1 MKHDN
6 LTEEIK
12 ARIDIVE
19 LITEHVDLKRAGQNF
34 KGLCPFHTEKTPS
47 FMVSPSKQIFHCFG
61 CNKGGDI
68 FAFIMNYENMTFQE
82 ALSFLSN
89 KAGLKIED
97 FRQGQEINKS
107 LKENL
112 YAVQKEDLTFF
123 KNNLN
128 TSKQALSYLNERGL
142 KPEIIEM
149 FSLGFSKNEKDAL
162 LRHLGKQGFSAEHIK
177 ASGLVYY
184 GESGA
189 YDFFRDR
196 LMFPIFD
203 LQGRVVAFGGRT
215 FSSSKTVPKYIN
227 SPDSAIFKKGELSYG
242 LNIAKNF
249 ITQKG
254 YSMVVEGYFDA
265 IMCHQYGFSNA
276 VAPLGTALTAGHLKR
291 LKRFSN
297 KVLLIFDGDSA
308 GISAARRALETVYS
322 EGITAK
328 VVMLSEGEDPD
339 TFLRKHGEEKFRKYI
354 TGAVSP
360 VQFLLR
366 VYGKNKLDTVRYML
380 HLISLSPDKLQKD
393 ETIRELSE
401 RSKIHEMTLRDEL
414 KNISQ
419 KLSKT
424 SRSADDYYEGSQ
436 KTAPLNASVPS
447 NEEKILLNIVI
458 LMPEKTQH
466 ILSRID
472 KTGIENHIV
481 KGLFEKIE
489 NIKAD
494 AADKNLFFEKL
505 LNTCNDEE
513 QKLITGLSIK
523 SEINEDNA
531 DKIIEDCLRM
541 ISMRRL
547 EKQIKLAGEMGDEKL
562 LHALITKKNKML
574 QKIS

>member
-6 LTEEIK
+6 LIEEIK

-19 LITEHVDLKRAGQNF
+19 LITEHLDLKRAGQNF
-34 KGLCPFHTEKTPS
+34 KGLCPFHAEKTPS

-68 FAFIMNYENMTFQE
+68 LAFIMNYENMTFQE
-82 ALSFLSN
+82 ALSYLSN
-89 KAGLKIED
+89 RAGLKTED
-97 FRQGQEINKS
+97 FGKGQEINKS
-107 LKENL
+107 LKESL
-112 YAVQKEDLTFF
+112 YAIQKEALNYF
-123 KNNLN
+123 KNNLK
-128 TSKQALSYLNERGL
+128 TSKQGLSYLNERGL

-162 LRHLGKQGFSAEHIK
+162 LSHLRKQGFSAEHIK
-177 ASGLVYY
+177 VSGLVYF
-184 GESGA
+184 GESGSH
-189 YDFFRDR
+189 DFFRDR

-203 LQGRVVAFGGRT
+203 LQGKVVAFGGRT
-215 FSSSKTVPKYIN
+215 FSSLKNVPKYIN

-249 ITQKG
+249 IMQKG
-254 YSMVVEGYFDA
+254 YSIIVEGYFDA
-265 IMCHQYGFSNA
+265 IMCHQNGFGNA
-276 VAPLGTALTAGHLKR
+276 VAPLGTALTAGHLKK
-291 LKRFSN
+291 LKRFSS

-308 GISAARRALETVYS
+308 GISAARRALETVCS

-354 TGAVSP
+354 AGAVSP

-366 VYGKNKLDTVRYML
+366 VYGRNKLDTVRYIL

-419 KLSKT
+419 KFSKT
-424 SRSADDYYEGSQ
+424 SRTASGYHEGSQ
-436 KTAPLNASVPS
+436 KPVSLSTSAPSK
-447 NEEKILLNIVI
+447 EEEILLHIAI
-458 LMPEKTQH
+458 LMSEKTPY
-466 ILSRID
+466 ILSRLD
-472 KTGIENHIV
+472 MTGMENHIV
-481 KGLFEKIE
+481 KGLFEKLK
-489 NIKAD
+489 NLKVSV
-494 AADKNLFFEKL
+494 ADKNLFFEKL
-505 LNTCNDEE
+505 LNACNDEE
-513 QKLITGLSIK
+513 QKLITGFSIK
-523 SEINEDNA
+523 SEIDEDNA
-531 DKIIEDCLRM
+531 DKIMEDCLRM
-541 ISMRRL
+541 ISIRKL

-562 LHALITKKNKML
+562 LHSLITEKNKML
-574 QKIS
+574 QKAS